1 MGIAVGQA
9 RGGGMCGTVS
19 DELFRAN
26 GAYPVGMVPP
36 VCYLQRDGVSI
47 AYQVVGDE
55 PVDLLFIPGAISH
68 LALEWES
75 PYWRRWCDRMV
86 SFARLIRLDKRGTG
100 LSDRP
105 GGPYSSEER
114 MEDARAVLDAVGVR
128 RAHVLGTSEGG
139 PLAILLAVSYPERV
153 QSLVLCG
160 TQACFHRAPGYP
172 WGFDRARISELVRG
186 INSSWGQRAFAE
198 FWAPRGDEQFAE
210 WWAGYQRAGASPADA
225 TMMFETAFKADARP
239 LLRDVKAPTL
249 VLHRIG
255 DRVVDGEAARY
266 LAGHIPGARFVEL
279 AGDDHVL
286 WVGDVEPLCSEIE
299 MFLTGSKP
307 RRRSFWPA
315 GLTDREV
322 EVLRLLAEGHTKKE
336 ISAALFISPRTAHA
350 HVVNIYR
357 KIGVRTRASAAM
369 YAVAHGLA
377 EVRADTGRQI
387 DRTVD

>member
-1 MGIAVGQA
+1 MAA
-9 RGGGMCGTVS
+9 PVS
-19 DELFRAN
+19 
-26 GAYPVGMVPP
+26 
-36 VCYLQRDGVSI
+36 YLQREGVSI

-55 PVDLLFIPGAISH
+55 PVDLLVIPGAISH

-105 GGPYSSEER
+105 EGPYSPVER
-114 MEDARAVLDAVGVR
+114 MEDARAVLDAVGVQE
-128 RAHVLGTSEGG
+128 AHVLATSEGG
-139 PLAILLAVSYPERV
+139 PLAILLAVTYPERV

-160 TQACFHRAPGYP
+160 THACFHRAPDYP
-172 WGFDRARISELVRG
+172 WGLDEPGNRERVARIKSC
-186 INSSWGQRAFAE
+186 WGQRAFAE
-198 FWAPRGDEQFAE
+198 FWAPQGDDLFAE
-210 WWAGYQRAGASPADA
+210 WWAGYQRAGASPAA
-225 TMMFETAFKADARP
+225 AAMMFDSAFKVDVRP
-239 LLRDVKAPTL
+239 LLPRIKAPTL
-249 VLHRIG
+249 VLHRVG
-255 DRVVDGEAARY
+255 DRAAPIEAARY
-266 LAGHIPGARFVEL
+266 TAEHIPGARFIEL
-279 AGDDHVL
+279 AGDDHVM

-322 EVLRLLAEGHTKKE
+322 EVLRLLAEGQTKKE
-336 ISAALFISPRTAHA
+336 ISAALFISPRTTHV

-377 EVRADTGRQI
+377 EGSG
-387 DRTVD
+387 